1 MSTMSTVTALH
12 LLLDDTPTIAPLALA
27 LELGLATLPATVQTL
42 PRVDANVARAQPDAL
57 VLVPVAEYAVLQDD
71 YVIIPELACGGH
83 HNAGIVLIGDRR
95 LDEID
100 DPLVDLADV
109 SRGTELLTRATLL
122 KFYGMAASAWLR
134 DGDTPPPFTG
144 GGVDQRHTI
153 EIREGG
159 EALHMLDAPGE
170 AEVSDLGRSWFI
182 LTGLPPVTHLLLA
195 PKRLLDTPALT
206 ALVGALPMAL
216 AATHER
222 RREIRRDL
230 ADRYGVSRELLSDFY
245 ADQFLTLTG
254 DAQKSLLA
262 LFPAGAWGMDL
273 PTVAQLHLAPW
284 AKRV

>member
-1 MSTMSTVTALH
+1 MSTAPAVQ
-12 LLLDDTPTIAPLALA
+12 LLLDDTPAIAPLALA
-27 LELGLATLPATVQTL
+27 LELGWATLPTTVQTL
-42 PRVDANVARAQPDAL
+42 QRVDADVARAQPDAL
-57 VLVPVAEYAVLQDD
+57 VLVPVADYAALQDD
-71 YVIIPELACGGH
+71 YVIVPELACGGH

-109 SRGTELLTRATLL
+109 SRGAELLTRATLL

-144 GGVDQRHTI
+144 EGVDQRHTI
-153 EIREGG
+153 EIRAGG
-159 EALHMLDAPGE
+159 EALHMIDAPGE

-206 ALVGALPMAL
+206 ALVAALPAAL

-222 RREIRRDL
+222 RRELRRDL
-230 ADRYGVSRELLSDFY
+230 AERYGVSRDLLSDFY
-245 ADQFLTLTG
+245 SDQFLTLTG

-273 PTVAQLHLAPW
+273 PTVAQLNLAPW

>member
-1 MSTMSTVTALH
+1 MSAAPTLQ

-27 LELGLATLPATVQTL
+27 LELGWATLPATVQTL
-42 PRVDANVARAQPDAL
+42 PRVDASVARAQPGAL
-57 VLVPVAEYAVLQDD
+57 VLVPIADYATLQDD

-83 HNAGIVLIGDRR
+83 HNAGLVLIGDRR

-109 SRGTELLTRATLL
+109 SRGTELLARATLL
-122 KFYGMAASAWLR
+122 KFYGMAAAAWLR

-144 GGVDQRHTI
+144 AGADQRHTI

-195 PKRLLDTPALT
+195 PKRLLDTPALA
-206 ALVGALPMAL
+206 ALVAALPIAL
-216 AATHER
+216 AAAHER

-245 ADQFLTLTG
+245 GDQFLTLTG

-273 PTVAQLHLAPW
+273 PTVAQLQLAPW

>member
-1 MSTMSTVTALH
+1 MSDTPTLQ
-12 LLLDDTPTIAPLALA
+12 LLFDDTPTIAPLALA
-27 LELGLATLPATVQTL
+27 LELGWATLPATAQTL
-42 PRVDANVARAQPDAL
+42 RRVDADVARSQPEAL
-57 VLVPVAEYAVLQDD
+57 VLASIADYAVLQDD

-109 SRGTELLTRATLL
+109 SRGAELLTRATLL
-122 KFYGMAASAWLR
+122 KFYGMTASAWLR

-144 GGVDQRHTI
+144 EGIDQRQTI

-159 EALHMLDAPGE
+159 EALHLLDAPGD

-195 PKRLLDTPALT
+195 PKGLLGTPALT
-206 ALVGALPMAL
+206 ALVAALPVAL
-216 AATHER
+216 AAAHER
-222 RREIRRDL
+222 RRELRRDL
-230 ADRYGVSRELLSDFY
+230 AERYGISRELLSDL
-245 ADQFLTLTG
+245 DNDKFLTLTG

-273 PTVAQLHLAPW
+273 PTVTHLNLAPW

>member
-1 MSTMSTVTALH
+1 MRAAPAVH

-27 LELGLATLPATVQTL
+27 LELGWATLPAPAQTR
-42 PRVDANVARAQPDAL
+42 PRVDASVARAQPDAL
-57 VLVPVAEYAVLQDD
+57 VLVPIADYAVLQDD

-95 LDEID
+95 LDAID

-109 SRGTELLTRATLL
+109 SRGAELLTRATLL
-122 KFYGMAASAWLR
+122 KFYGMTAAAWLR

-144 GGVDQRHTI
+144 EGTDQCHTI

-159 EALHMLDAPGE
+159 EALHLLDAPGE
-170 AEVSDLGRSWFI
+170 AEVSDLGRSWFV

-206 ALVGALPMAL
+206 ALVAALPVAL
-216 AATHER
+216 AAAHEH
-222 RREIRRDL
+222 RRELRRDL
-230 ADRYGVSRELLSDFY
+230 TERYGVSRELLNDFY
-245 ADQFLTLTG
+245 SDQFLTLTG

-273 PTVAQLHLAPW
+273 PTVAHLNLAPW

>member
-1 MSTMSTVTALH
+1 MRAAPAVH

-27 LELGLATLPATVQTL
+27 LELGWATLPAPAQTR
-42 PRVDANVARAQPDAL
+42 PRVDASVARAQPDAL
-57 VLVPVAEYAVLQDD
+57 VLVPIADYAVLQDD

-95 LDEID
+95 LDAID

-109 SRGTELLTRATLL
+109 SRGAELLTRATLL
-122 KFYGMAASAWLR
+122 KFYGMTAAAWLR

-144 GGVDQRHTI
+144 EGTDQRHTI

-159 EALHMLDAPGE
+159 EALHLLDAPGE
-170 AEVSDLGRSWFI
+170 AEVSDLGRSWFV

-206 ALVGALPMAL
+206 ALVAALPVAL
-216 AATHER
+216 AAAHEH
-222 RREIRRDL
+222 RRELRRDL
-230 ADRYGVSRELLSDFY
+230 TERYGVSRELLNDFY
-245 ADQFLTLTG
+245 SDQFLTLTG

-273 PTVAQLHLAPW
+273 PTVAHLNLAPW

>member
-1 MSTMSTVTALH
+1 MTTPPALE

-27 LELGLATLPATVQTL
+27 LELGWATLPASVRTHR
-42 PRVDANVARAQPDAL
+42 RVDAAVARSRPDAP
-57 VLVPVAEYAVLQDD
+57 VLVPIAEYAALQDE
-71 YVIIPELACGGH
+71 YAIIPELACGGQ

-109 SRGTELLTRATLL
+109 SRGAELLARATLL
-122 KFYGMAASAWLR
+122 KFYGMTASAWLR
-134 DGDTPPPFTG
+134 DGDTPPPFAG
-144 GGVDQRHTI
+144 EGVDRRHTI

-159 EALHMLDAPGE
+159 EALHLLDAPGE

-182 LTGLPPVTHLLLA
+182 LTGLPPITHLLLA
-195 PKRLLDTPALT
+195 PERLLDTPALA
-206 ALVGALPMAL
+206 ALVAALPVAL
-216 AATHER
+216 AAAHER
-222 RREIRRDL
+222 RRELRRDL
-230 ADRYGVSRELLSDFY
+230 ADRYGVSREFLNDFY
-245 ADQFLTLTG
+245 SDQFLTLTG

-273 PTVAQLHLAPW
+273 PTVARLNLAPW

>member
-1 MSTMSTVTALH
+1 MSTMSTVPALQ

-27 LELGLATLPATVQTL
+27 LELGLATLPATVQTR

-57 VLVPVAEYAVLQDD
+57 VLVPIAEYAVLQDD

-95 LDEID
+95 LDAID

-109 SRGTELLTRATLL
+109 SRGTELLARATLL

-144 GGVDQRHTI
+144 EGVDQRHTI

-182 LTGLPPVTHLLLA
+182 LTGLPPVTHLLLV

-273 PTVAQLHLAPW
+273 PTVAQLNLAPW

>member
-1 MSTMSTVTALH
+1 MRAAPAVH

-27 LELGLATLPATVQTL
+27 LELGWATLPAPAQTR
-42 PRVDANVARAQPDAL
+42 PRVDASVARAQPDAL
-57 VLVPVAEYAVLQDD
+57 VLVPIADYAVLQDD

-95 LDEID
+95 LDAID

-109 SRGTELLTRATLL
+109 SRGAELLTRATLL
-122 KFYGMAASAWLR
+122 KFYGMTAAAWLR
-134 DGDTPPPFTG
+134 DGDTAPPFTG
-144 GGVDQRHTI
+144 EGTDQRHTI

-159 EALHMLDAPGE
+159 EALHLLDAPGE
-170 AEVSDLGRSWFI
+170 AEVSDLGRSWFV

-206 ALVGALPMAL
+206 ALVAALPVAL
-216 AATHER
+216 AAAHER
-222 RREIRRDL
+222 RRELRRDL
-230 ADRYGVSRELLSDFY
+230 AERYGVSRELLNDFY
-245 ADQFLTLTG
+245 SDQFLTLTG

-273 PTVAQLHLAPW
+273 PTVAHLNLAPW

>member
-1 MSTMSTVTALH
+1 MSTTPAPT
-12 LLLDDTPTIAPLALA
+12 LLLDDTPAIAPLALA
-27 LELGLATLPATVQTL
+27 LELGWATLPATVRTL
-42 PRVDANVARAQPDAL
+42 ARVDADVARSQPGAL
-57 VLVPVAEYAVLQDD
+57 VLVSIADYALLQDE

-109 SRGTELLTRATLL
+109 SRGAELLTRATLL
-122 KFYGMAASAWLR
+122 KFYGMTASAWLR
-134 DGDTPPPFTG
+134 DGDTPPPYIG
-144 GGVDQRHTI
+144 EGVDRRHTI

-159 EALHMLDAPGE
+159 EALHLLDAPSD

-195 PKRLLDTPALT
+195 PKGLLGTPALT
-206 ALVGALPMAL
+206 ALVTALPMAL
-216 AATHER
+216 AAAHER
-222 RREIRRDL
+222 RRELRRDL
-230 ADRYGVSRELLSDFY
+230 AERYGISRELLSDL
-245 ADQFLTLTG
+245 DNDKFLTLTG

-273 PTVAQLHLAPW
+273 PTVAQLNLAPW

>member
-1 MSTMSTVTALH
+1 MRAAPAVH

-27 LELGLATLPATVQTL
+27 LELGWATLPAPAQTR
-42 PRVDANVARAQPDAL
+42 PRVDASVARAQPDAL
-57 VLVPVAEYAVLQDD
+57 VLVPIADYAILQDD

-95 LDEID
+95 LDAID
-100 DPLVDLADV
+100 DPLVDLANV
-109 SRGTELLTRATLL
+109 SRGAELLTRATLL
-122 KFYGMAASAWLR
+122 KFYGMTAAAWLR

-144 GGVDQRHTI
+144 EGTDQRHTI

-159 EALHMLDAPGE
+159 EALHLLDAPGE
-170 AEVSDLGRSWFI
+170 AEVSDLGRSWFV

-206 ALVGALPMAL
+206 ALVAALPVAL
-216 AATHER
+216 AAAHER
-222 RREIRRDL
+222 RRELRRDL
-230 ADRYGVSRELLSDFY
+230 AERYGVSRELLNDIYS
-245 ADQFLTLTG
+245 DQFLTLTG

-273 PTVAQLHLAPW
+273 PTVAHLNLAPW
-284 AKRV
+284 AKQV